1 VNGVARGKISREM
14 VKRVEAVAMG
24 RDHDFVTFE
33 KSIGFVTRQPE
44 LIEKFL

>member
-1 VNGVARGKISREM
+1 MA
-14 VKRVEAVAMG
+14 KRVEAVAMG

-33 KSIGFVTRQPE
+33 KLISFVTWQPE